1 MSHIKQSGQ
10 STLARQPIIKSSQL
24 TSRTPKLDSH
34 PKQNGHVSTVDAHSM
49 LRSVS
54 TRNDA
59 KHTEVCKPQTKRAVS
74 ELNVSSTNILK
85 RSLSK
90 LRIKDAS
97 PARQKP
103 PSQSKRPPLSA
114 TSKIPQATAPAT
126 TSRIL
131 GARPEQSAFVLHNF
145 TPLTTKQTNR
155 QHHEELQLPPAAKTK
170 SHQDRHG
177 VPLFASNAI
186 HQLSPRPDTKTTEIR
201 MKAMQLGIFKISEAD
216 LKDRYQFLN
225 EIGAGEWG
233 SVWSVEALRPL
244 DHLPSSAYRS
254 LQVVKL
260 TGSGTYTV
268 DNSSNF
274 RPLAVKLCKR
284 ETKYSSAARTQRL
297 WNEFKVLRMLMDQL
311 PRAEQVNAGSP
322 NCRVRNDR
330 TGWHPNVVNFYE
342 FLLTP
347 NLAMLVMPKFDE
359 PMKVCLGESL
369 CIQFFEQLLSA
380 LHWLHQHG
388 ICHNDIKVDNVGV
401 TYDTSGLGRDMV
413 TLFDFGFANRYDPLK
428 EDAFMSKDVWGT
440 PEYLS
445 PERCRATLHDERK
458 SDIWAL
464 GITFF
469 EMLTGRTPFEH
480 HDEKFDSSEKFE
492 VYYSRAERGVWLGDW
507 NMSSEMEDLIRKM
520 LRHDPKERID
530 AAGALLHNQFDPRN
544 GNHCDSFDEL
554 LQISYE
560 DPLDYQKAE
569 PSAPEPSMSMLQHEL
584 DDSDAMIQDLVEQTN
599 QLDLQQDITV
609 IDHGSPL
616 ASPGVSRALVA
627 TRPSHVPASP
637 SLSQVGMDSRL
648 TDLMCVSP
656 PWRGPQPPR
665 QGTPIPSAQRNR
677 ILAESLVQEADEENE
692 GSDASLSDHSP
703 VAITSASRASATK
716 PMMIVPPTK
725 QSPFRLRLGER
736 PHRFLDRRPLEEQMT
751 STPVSA
757 PAAIEQKTVA
767 PVAPVMCPM
776 SLPQVE
782 QTRSKPMA
790 PRTDFASRGNVV
802 ASLAKKFDATNFL
815 ARPPAHVTAMTAGNG
830 LGLTIRGQPMAKVA
844 HGHRRSK
851 SYNLAS
857 SRQQG
862 VARHSVRRSTGSFV
876 PSPEEPLPRCAR
888 RLFDAD
894 VPTVQQSAVEAD
906 SATDI
911 GSARSDTKDAGG
923 QSVHDTPT
931 NEPTTVVM
939 AAARTPALHAVLSG
953 DQPGSGSFSHSDSS
967 TQHVHSEVH
976 LASGSTPSLS
986 TTPVI
991 GEEIIFKKLKKMASL
1006 AGMLTKMID
1015 ETKSTILSPQK
1026 SAMKTPM
1033 RKRGS
1038 ASTQS
1043 TEAMDISP
1051 GLLETPEA
1059 FTRRNR
1065 KMDSEAEDE
1074 GDVSLVSAA
1083 FSLDLSSSARRAS
1096 MPKKEAS
1103 NVETDPSDVQRAS
1116 QVEVH
1121 QASTDHRS
1129 RSVKTPSIAVS
1140 DRALSIPPS
1149 PAQVETMYS
1158 SFLLSQNVSKSGSGF
1173 LSPAQPCPSTGLTVA
1188 GSIASGKSKHRSLAA
1203 LFSPTS
1209 SIPTFEHL
1217 LQDASPQKA
1226 RLAGRPVTAT
1236 PVGTAAGPSAEHQRS
1251 IGKGR
1256 KLARL
1261 FRKQS

>member
-1 MSHIKQSGQ
+1 MK
-10 STLARQPIIKSSQL
+10 STQL
-24 TSRTPKLDSH
+24 TSRTPELQSH
-34 PKQNGHVSTVDAHSM
+34 PSQHGQPRTVDARRM

-59 KHTEVCKPQTKRAVS
+59 KSNHDCTTQKRAVS
-74 ELNVSSTNILK
+74 DLTVSSGNILK

-90 LRIKDAS
+90 LRSKEAS
-97 PARQKP
+97 PGRQKHVQP
-103 PSQSKRPPLSA
+103 KRPPPLA

-131 GARPEQSAFVLHNF
+131 GTRPEQSAFILHNF
-145 TPLTTKQTNR
+145 MPLTAKHTNKP
-155 QHHEELQLPPAAKTK
+155 HYYD
-170 SHQDRHG
+170 HQSLSAGTIKPHKDSYESN
-177 VPLFASNAI
+177 LFTSSAV
-186 HQLSPRPDTKTTEIR
+186 HQLSPKPDTKTTEVR
-201 MKAMQLGIFKISEAD
+201 MKAMQLGVFKISEPD
-216 LKDRYQFLN
+216 LKERYQFLN

-244 DHLPSSAYRS
+244 DHLPPSAYRS

-268 DNSSNF
+268 ENTSNF

-311 PRAEQVNAGSP
+311 PRAEQGNAGSP
-322 NCRVRNDR
+322 DCRVHNDR

-359 PMKVCLGESL
+359 PMKVCLGESI
-369 CIQFFEQLLSA
+369 CIHFFEQLLSA
-380 LHWLHQHG
+380 LHWLHQHCV
-388 ICHNDIKVDNVGV
+388 CHNDVKVDNVGV
-401 TYDTSGLGRDMV
+401 TYDTSGLGRDVV

-428 EDAFMSKDVWGT
+428 QDAFMSKDVWGT

-445 PERCRATLHDERK
+445 PERCRATWHDERK

-480 HDEKFDSSEKFE
+480 HDEKFDSSQKFE
-492 VYYSRAERGVWLGDW
+492 VYYVRAERGVWLGDW
-507 NMSSEMEDLIRKM
+507 NMSSEMEDLISKM

-544 GNHCDSFDEL
+544 GHHCDSFDEL

-560 DPLDYQKAE
+560 EAQPFLAGLH
-569 PSAPEPSMSMLQHEL
+569 SLPEPSTSMPQHES
-584 DDSDAMIQDLVEQTN
+584 DDSDRMIESLV
-599 QLDLQQDITV
+599 QLTERIHLQQDTSV

-627 TRPSHVPASP
+627 TRPPHVAASP

-648 TDLMCVSP
+648 TDLMCISP

-677 ILAESLVQEADEENE
+677 ILAKSLLPEGDEEDE
-692 GSDASLSDHSP
+692 GSDAYLSDHSP

-716 PMMIVPPTK
+716 PMLFLPPPK
-725 QSPFRLRLGER
+725 QSPFRLRLGEHPCR
-736 PHRFLDRRPLEEQMT
+736 LEDRRPLEDRMA

-757 PAAIEQKTVA
+757 PAAIEPK
-767 PVAPVMCPM
+767 PVVLCPM
-776 SLPQVE
+776 PLPQVE
-782 QTRSKPMA
+782 HSKPKLKPLV
-790 PRTDFASRGNVV
+790 PRTEFGSRGNVV
-802 ASLAKKFDATNFL
+802 ASLAKKFDAKNFL
-815 ARPPAHVTAMTAGNG
+815 ARPPAHLTAMTTSSG
-830 LGLTIRGQPMAKVA
+830 LGLTIRGQSTAQVA

-851 SYNLAS
+851 SYTLVS
-857 SRQQG
+857 SQQKG
-862 VARHSVRRSTGSFV
+862 VTRCSVRRSTGSFV
-876 PSPEEPLPRCAR
+876 PSPEEHVPRCAR
-888 RLFDAD
+888 RLFDTD
-894 VPTVQQSAVEAD
+894 ESTSQSPAVEMD
-906 SATDI
+906 IATDF

-923 QSVHDTPT
+923 QHVHGTPT
-931 NEPTTVVM
+931 AAATTVVT
-939 AAARTPALHAVLSG
+939 ALARTPALHAILSG
-953 DQPGSGSFSHSDSS
+953 DQPGSGSFSRPDS
-967 TQHVHSEVH
+967 TAQRVHSPTQ
-976 LASGSTPSLS
+976 LANGSIPSS
-986 TTPVI
+986 SATSVM
-991 GEEIIFKKLKKMASL
+991 GEEVIYKKLKKMASL

-1015 ETKSTILSPQK
+1015 ETILSPQK

-1033 RKRGS
+1033 RRRCS

-1043 TEAMDISP
+1043 TEPADISP

-1059 FTRRNR
+1059 LTRRNR
-1065 KMDSEAEDE
+1065 KKDSEAEDDA
-1074 GDVSLVSAA
+1074 GDISLVSAA
-1083 FSLDLSSSARRAS
+1083 FSLDLSSSARRVSLANKNAS
-1096 MPKKEAS
+1096 DAEVAHDEK
-1103 NVETDPSDVQRAS
+1103 RAS
-1116 QVEVH
+1116 LVEAD
-1121 QASTDHRS
+1121 QASTPQLHQCS
-1129 RSVKTPSIAVS
+1129 IKTPSFAVS

-1149 PAQVETMYS
+1149 PAQVETLYS

-1173 LSPAQPCPSTGLTVA
+1173 LSPGQTCSSTTG
-1188 GSIASGKSKHRSLAA
+1188 IAVGGTSKSRSLAA
-1203 LFSPTS
+1203 LFSPHNS
-1209 SIPTFEHL
+1209 VPAFEHL
-1217 LQDASPQKA
+1217 LQDTSPRKVKVS
-1226 RLAGRPVTAT
+1226 GRPVLAT
-1236 PVGTAAGPSAEHQRS
+1236 PVGNNAVPSTEHQRS
-1251 IGKGR
+1251 LGKGR

>member
-10 STLARQPIIKSSQL
+10 TTMTRPPIVKSSQL
-24 TSRTPKLDSH
+24 TSRTPKSDLYSTQH
-34 PKQNGHVSTVDAHSM
+34 PHTVDAHRM

-54 TRNDA
+54 TRNDT
-59 KHTEVCKPQTKRAVS
+59 KYTESCKTQKRAVS
-74 ELNVSSTNILK
+74 DLNVTSSNILK

-97 PARQKP
+97 PGRQKP
-103 PSQSKRPPLSA
+103 PTSKRPPLSA
-114 TSKIPQATAPAT
+114 ASKIPQATAPMT

-131 GARPEQSAFVLHNF
+131 GRRPDQSAFVLHSF
-145 TPLTTKQTNR
+145 TPHNSKRTDISQYHDL
-155 QHHEELQLPPAAKTK
+155 HLPPTGRTK
-170 SHQDRHG
+170 SHHDQYAAGH
-177 VPLFASNAI
+177 ATI
-186 HQLSPRPDTKTTEIR
+186 HQLSPKPDTKTTENR
-201 MKAMQLGIFKISEAD
+201 MKAMQLGIFKLSEAD
-216 LKDRYQFLN
+216 LKERYQFLN

-233 SVWSVEALRPL
+233 SVWSIEALRPL
-244 DHLPSSAYRS
+244 DHLPTSAYRC

-260 TGSGTYTV
+260 TGSGTYTI
-268 DNSSNF
+268 DNTSNF

-359 PMKVCLGESL
+359 PMK
-369 CIQFFEQLLSA
+369 LLSA

-388 ICHNDIKVDNVGV
+388 VCHNDIKVDNVGV
-401 TYDTSGLGRDMV
+401 TYDTSGLGRDVV

-428 EDAFMSKDVWGT
+428 PDAFMSKDVWGT

-492 VYYSRAERGVWLGDW
+492 VYYSRAELGVWLGDW

-520 LRHDPKERID
+520 LRHDPIERID

-544 GNHCDSFDEL
+544 GTQCDSFDEL

-560 DPLDYQKAE
+560 EAQAYPIAVT
-569 PSAPEPSMSMLQHEL
+569 SIPETSISMLQQEL
-584 DDSDAMIQDLVEQTN
+584 DDSEAMIQDLVEQTK
-599 QLDLQQDITV
+599 QVDLQQDTTV

-665 QGTPIPSAQRNR
+665 QGTPIPSAQRNC
-677 ILAESLVQEADEENE
+677 ILAESLVPEGDEENE
-692 GSDASLSDHSP
+692 GSVASLSDHSP

-716 PMMIVPPTK
+716 PRMLVPPTK

-736 PHRFLDRRPLEEQMT
+736 PQRVQDRRPLEEQMA

-757 PAAIEQKTVA
+757 PAVIEQKSVA
-767 PVAPVMCPM
+767 PVLCAM

-782 QTRSKPMA
+782 QPKTKPVV
-790 PRTDFASRGNVV
+790 PRTDFGTRGNVV
-802 ASLAKKFDATNFL
+802 ASLAKKFDASNFL

-830 LGLTIRGQPMAKVA
+830 LGLTIRGQPMAKAA

-857 SRQQG
+857 SQQHG
-862 VARHSVRRSTGSFV
+862 VTRRSVRRFTGSFV

-888 RLFDAD
+888 RLFGPDEPAI
-894 VPTVQQSAVEAD
+894 QQRTIEVD
-906 SATDI
+906 NVTDI
-911 GSARSDTKDAGG
+911 GSARSDTKDSGG
-923 QSVHDTPT
+923 QSGHENPT
-931 NEPTTVVM
+931 NEPVTIVTTT
-939 AAARTPALHAVLSG
+939 ARTPALHAVLSG
-953 DQPGSGSFSHSDSS
+953 DQPCSGSFSHSDTA
-967 TQHVHSEVH
+967 TQRVCSPAEQ
-976 LASGSTPSLS
+976 ANGSITSLS
-986 TTPVI
+986 ATPVV

-1043 TEAMDISP
+1043 TEAVDISP

-1059 FTRRNR
+1059 LIRRNR
-1065 KMDSEAEDE
+1065 KTDLEAEDE
-1074 GDVSLVSAA
+1074 GDISLVSAA
-1083 FSLDLSSSARRAS
+1083 FSLDLSSSARRTSLAD
-1096 MPKKEAS
+1096 KAAA
-1103 NVETDPSDVQRAS
+1103 NAETAPSEIRCAS
-1116 QVEVH
+1116 QVEAD
-1121 QASTDHRS
+1121 QASTQHRQ
-1129 RSVKTPSIAVS
+1129 RSVKTPSIARS
-1140 DRALSIPPS
+1140 DRAPSVPPS

-1173 LSPAQPCPSTGLTVA
+1173 LSPAQPCPSTNGTTA
-1188 GSIASGKSKHRSLAA
+1188 TGSITSGKSKHRTLAA
-1203 LFSPTS
+1203 FFSPPTS
-1209 SIPTFEHL
+1209 VPTFEHL
-1217 LQDASPQKA
+1217 LQDYSPQKT
-1226 RLAGRPVTAT
+1226 RLAARPVTAT
-1236 PVGTAAGPSAEHQRS
+1236 PIGYATGTSAEHQRS
-1251 IGKGR
+1251 IGKGG